1 MLDVFSLI
9 FVTDT
14 KIICR
19 YDFVAPLIKIKI
31 TTSCGTLFERLQ
43 TRLLHHL
50 CNHVFQSHRA
60 STCHIHPNAK
70 PNLKSLR
77 NHNEKL
83 FLCSPRNQVNTHS
96 IILTTIFRTKFTSWP
111 IKLNTYMLEIK
122 FVSYKQYLFGR
133 LFSIKAKKSRT
144 DQISLQV
151 FNLSELKR
159 LNSFNSSS
167 YKKSFF
173 LVSMIQMQF
182 ASMNVFYSI

>member
-1 MLDVFSLI
+1 MELCLSACKHACYTIYATMYFKAIGLQLVISI
-9 FVTDT
+9 QMPNPIWTRYEIMT
-14 KIICR
+14 KNYFC
-19 YDFVAPLIKIKI
+19 VHQ
-31 TTSCGTLFERLQ
+31 E
-43 TRLLHHL
+43 TRW
-50 CNHVFQSHRA
+50 
-60 STCHIHPNAK
+60 THI
-70 PNLKSLR
+70 
-77 NHNEKL
+77 
-83 FLCSPRNQVNTHS
+83 S

-133 LFSIKAKKSRT
+133 LFSVKAKKSRT

-173 LVSMIQMQF
+173 LVSMI
-182 ASMNVFYSI
+182 